1 MGELFAGWR
10 LVPPRLRSSWPL
22 LSLTAVGVLVAAAL
36 LAATPLYASALST
49 LGLQFRLERALG
61 ESALNT
67 IAVERLT
74 LGDSADV
81 AARTAVD
88 AAFDARVGWLG
99 PERLVEE
106 RSSRLLLDFAPGAAG
121 GEARS
126 DPRRQPWNAFL
137 FWLSGYEQHVTVT
150 AGRLPAP
157 DAATPEVVLLDGFQR
172 HAALGDTL
180 TFALDAFDDCGDPPP
195 AQERDVAREEVRC
208 TPAALVTRTAAATVV
223 GFVRPNDPDDA
234 RWEIFAGSFE
244 TPAEPLLPHADLSL
258 PADPA
263 AQVSPQVIAALA
275 GEGSM
280 PLLTAEG
287 QLLGAFAAAMAD
299 VPMRHRVGV
308 TVDIRALSPAEVT
321 RGIEQPQLLFRE
333 LQQRLGLSPALDF
346 PVARALGDFRNTRSF
361 EQVSLLLILL
371 QVAGIVVYYV
381 VVVASMLVERQAEE
395 IAVLRSRGAGPLQ
408 LVGLYLMEGALIA
421 VVAAT
426 LAPWLAAGAVAA
438 LGYTPTFH
446 AMTGGQALPVSVTPA
461 AYALAAGGA
470 ALALLALLLPAAA
483 AAGRGVVEA
492 KERQARPP
500 GRSLLQ
506 RYYLDLGAVVV
517 ALILL
522 WQLGQRGSVFDPRSV
537 GGWSADPL
545 LLLSPLVLTVA
556 VAALVLRL
564 YPPLLRW
571 TAALLLAGGGT
582 AVALGLRRAARAPA
596 TYARLTLLLLMAI
609 SVGTFAASFGPTVD
623 RSRADRVRYDTG
635 VDVRGA
641 LPDAQAP
648 RAVERIDDVR
658 ALDGAR
664 DAAHAFRGEVR
675 SVRGT
680 AISVLALDPARATAM
695 LSFRDDFADEPLGEL
710 MRRLQSAVPPG
721 GGVDLS
727 EGARAIRVAVRS
739 SAPGEPRLLWA
750 RYRDADGAY
759 LNSIVAPVESD
770 QWVEMGA
777 PLPERGRRPLTFV
790 GFRVTE
796 PRNRSIFA
804 PGELYIDD
812 VREVL
817 AAGDELVIEDFERA
831 PERFGWRMFGG
842 RRSEEQ
848 FELSDEQAAS
858 GERSARWSWPAG
870 AAPGSR
876 MLLMNDPGVPLA
888 AVVNPAAEALLGAGP
903 DGEGALLLDDVVVP
917 VRVRAVADLFPTLDP
932 EQPSMVLNFEHL
944 SALSALLDVRRFR
957 WPNELWVSTDGSLA
971 EQERLLAALTERGTP
986 LRLAADVRHRDGEIA
1001 ALEADPML
1009 RASGSGILTAAFG
1022 AVLGLAML
1030 GFVVTLVLGAHG
1042 RVVEFAV
1049 LRAVGSSQAQILRAM
1064 ALEWGA
1070 VLAIGAAIGV
1080 LLGRRVAAVML
1091 SFLDVTEGGERVV
1104 PPFILQTDWL
1114 TLALGVAAL
1123 GAVATLALLL
1133 SWASTARREAAVALR
1148 VTR

>member
-49 LGLQFRLERALG
+49 LGLQFRLEQALG
-61 ESALNT
+61 ESRLNT
-67 IAVERLT
+67 IAIDRLT
-74 LGDSADV
+74 LGDAVDV
-81 AARTAVD
+81 ATRTAVD
-88 AAFDARVGWLG
+88 SAFDARVGWLG

-106 RSSRLLLDFAPGAAG
+106 RSSRLLLDFAPGSAVAEGRG
-121 GEARS
+121 G
-126 DPRRQPWNAFL
+126 PQRQPWNAFL
-137 FWLSGYEQHVTVT
+137 FWLSGYERHVTVVE
-150 AGRLPAP
+150 GRLPAP

-180 TFALDAFDDCGDPPP
+180 TFALPSFDDCADPPP
-195 AQERDVAREEVRC
+195 AQERDVASEEVRC
-208 TPAALVTRTAAATVV
+208 TPTTRVTRTATATVV
-223 GFVRPNDPDDA
+223 GFVRPDDPGDE
-234 RWEIFAGSFE
+234 RWEIFTGSFA
-244 TPAEPLLPHADLSL
+244 TPAEPLLPHADLTL

-263 AQVSPQVIAALA
+263 APVSPRVLAALA

-280 PLLTAEG
+280 PLLTSQR
-287 QLLGAFAAAMAD
+287 QLFGVFGAAMGDTA
-299 VPMRHRVGV
+299 MRHRVGV
-308 TVDIRALSPAEVT
+308 TIDVRALSPAEVT
-321 RGIEQPQLLFRE
+321 RGIEQPRLLLRE
-333 LQQRLGLSPALDF
+333 LQQRLGLAPRLDF
-346 PVARALGDFRNTRSF
+346 PVVGALGDFRTTSSF

-395 IAVLRSRGAGPLQ
+395 IGVLRSRGAGPLQ

-421 VVAAT
+421 VVAAA
-426 LAPWLAAGAVAA
+426 LAPWLAAAAVAV

-446 AMTGGQALPVSVTPA
+446 AMTGGRALPVSVTPA

-470 ALALLALLLPAAA
+470 ALALLAMLLPAAA
-483 AAGRGVVEA
+483 VARRGVVEA

-517 ALILL
+517 ALVLL

-537 GGWSADPL
+537 AGWSADPL

-556 VAALVLRL
+556 VATLVLRL

-635 VDVRGA
+635 VDVRGP
-641 LPDAQAP
+641 LLDAQAP
-648 RAVERIDDVR
+648 RAAERIDEVR

-664 DAAHAFRGEVR
+664 DAALAYRGELR
-675 SVRGT
+675 AVRGT
-680 AISVLALDPARATAM
+680 AISLLALDPGRAAAM
-695 LSFRDDFADEPLGEL
+695 LWFRDDFAGEPPGEL
-710 MRRLQSAVPPG
+710 MRRLQSAVPSG
-721 GGVDLS
+721 GGVELS
-727 EGARAIRVAVRS
+727 EGARAIRLSIRS
-739 SAPGEPRLLWA
+739 SAPRERRLLWA

-759 LNSIVAPVESD
+759 FSSIVAPIESE
-770 QWVEMGA
+770 QWLEIEA
-777 PLPERGRRPLTFV
+777 PLPERGRRPFTFV

-796 PRNRSIFA
+796 PLNSSIFTA
-804 PGELYIDD
+804 GELYIDD

-817 AAGDELVIEDFERA
+817 SGGDELVIEDFERDR
-831 PERFGWRMFGG
+831 ERFGWRMFAG

-848 FELSDEQAAS
+848 FELSEEHAAS
-858 GERSARWSWPAG
+858 GSRSARWSWPVG
-870 AAPGSR
+870 PAPGSR
-876 MLLMNDPGVPLA
+876 MLLMNPPNVPLA
-888 AVVNPAAEALLGAGP
+888 AVVNPAAAALLGAGP
-903 DGEGALLLDDVVVP
+903 DGEGAVLLDDIVVP
-917 VRVRAVADLFPTLDP
+917 VRVRAVAELFPTLDP
-932 EQPSMVLNFEHL
+932 ERPLIVLNFEHL
-944 SALSALLDVRRFR
+944 GALSALVDVQRFR
-957 WPNELWVSTDGSLA
+957 WPNELWVSTGAPPA
-971 EQERLLAALTERGTP
+971 EQERLLEALTRPGAP
-986 LRLAADVRHRDGEIA
+986 LRLAGGVRHQHAEIA
-1001 ALEADPML
+1001 AVEADPTL

-1049 LRAVGSSQAQILRAM
+1049 LRAVGSSPAQILRAM

-1070 VLAIGAAIGV
+1070 VLAVGTAIGV
-1080 LLGRRVAAVML
+1080 LLGRRVATVML
-1091 SFLDVTEGGERVV
+1091 SFLDVTEAGERVV
-1104 PPFILQTDWL
+1104 PPFIVETDWL

-1123 GAVATLALLL
+1123 GAVAALALVL
-1133 SWASTARREAAVALR
+1133 SWASAVRHETAVALR
-1148 VTR
+1148 LTR